1 MVREYNCQY
10 QLAEWAA
17 GTAVAEAVRGFQRK
31 YDKQQGDFLG
41 LESITVTFEK
51 DKINVKVVGQ

>member
-1 MVREYNCQY
+1 MVSEYSCQY

-31 YDKQQGDFLG
+31 YNKQQGDSLG
-41 LESITVTFEK
+41 LESITVTFEP
-51 DKINVKVVGQ
+51 DKVNVKVVG